1 MTEDEELIK
10 LAEQAKNDETISITI
25 DELKAL
31 VQANLNKEKT
41 K

>member
-10 LAEQAKNDETISITI
+10 LAEQAKNDATISITI
-25 DELKAL
+25 DELRAL
-31 VQANLNKEKT
+31 VQANLDKEKT